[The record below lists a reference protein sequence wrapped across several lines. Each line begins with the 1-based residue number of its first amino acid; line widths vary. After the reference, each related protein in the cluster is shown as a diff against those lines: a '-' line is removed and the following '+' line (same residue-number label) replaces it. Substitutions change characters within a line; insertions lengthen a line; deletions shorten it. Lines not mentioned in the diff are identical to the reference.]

1 MREDTDQNNSEYGHF
16 ARSVFVTTYK
26 IEINRQLPF
35 PNAFL
40 MRYINEDFKIKT
52 QSPENVSINFHEV
65 TCTQN
70 DSCTQNAHLP
80 MQKCPSSLTN
90 NNSDLYQIRI
100 HNPSRIIIGQININS
115 IRNKFEQLIYIAKDT
130 LMQI

>member
-16 ARSVFVTTYK
+16 ARSVFVATYK
-26 IEINRQLPF
+26 IEVNRQLPF
-35 PNAFL
+35 LNAFV
-40 MRYINEDFKIKT
+40 MRYINEDFKIFEDFKIKT
-52 QSPENVSINFHEV
+52 QSPENVSINSYEV

-70 DSCTQNAHLP
+70 AYLP

>member
-16 ARSVFVTTYK
+16 ARSVFVATYK
-26 IEINRQLPF
+26 IEVNRQLPF
-35 PNAFL
+35 LNAFV
-40 MRYINEDFKIKT
+40 MRYINEDFKIFEDFKIKT
-52 QSPENVSINFHEV
+52 QSPENVSINSHEV

-70 DSCTQNAHLP
+70 AYLP

-115 IRNKFEQLIYIAKDT
+115 IRNKFEQLIYIVKDT

>member
-35 PNAFL
+35 LNAFL

-52 QSPENVSINFHEV
+52 QSPENVSINSHEV

-70 DSCTQNAHLP
+70 AYLP

>member
-16 ARSVFVTTYK
+16 ARSVFVATYK
-26 IEINRQLPF
+26 IEVNRQLPF
-35 PNAFL
+35 LNAFV
-40 MRYINEDFKIKT
+40 MRYINEDFKIFEDFKIKT
-52 QSPENVSINFHEV
+52 QSPENVSINSHEV

-70 DSCTQNAHLP
+70 AYLP

-90 NNSDLYQIRI
+90 NNSDLCQIRI

>member
-1 MREDTDQNNSEYGHF
+1 
-16 ARSVFVTTYK
+16 
-26 IEINRQLPF
+26 
-35 PNAFL
+35 
-40 MRYINEDFKIKT
+40 MRYINEDFKIFEDFKIKT
-52 QSPENVSINFHEV
+52 QSPENVSINSHEV

-70 DSCTQNAHLP
+70 AYLP